1 MRAGQII
8 DGRYQI
14 LRTLGEGGMA
24 TVYLA
29 EDRYLKRQVAIKF
42 LRLDLRDD
50 EVASRR
56 FYREAQALTELSNP
70 HVVEIYDVGEVSGT
84 QYLVMEY
91 VKGSNLKEYIRQN
104 APLAYTKVQAIML
117 QILAAV
123 MEAHRHGIVHRDLK
137 PQNILLDENEKVK
150 ITDFGIAM
158 AVADETLTR
167 TNTVLGSVHYISPE
181 QARGSLITK
190 QSDIYSLGIIM
201 YELLTGEVPYQGETA
216 VSIALQH
223 FQKQMPYVRERD
235 ASIPQALENVILK
248 ATAKDVK
255 DRYKDI
261 EEMRADLQTALSVT
275 RLKEPRWYP
284 QDDENDATKV
294 LTNVNDEIKK
304 INQLQKASQ
313 FSRRKQGQLKKLKVV
328 FAIVVLGLVLGA
340 ILIFYPRQVQV
351 PRLQGQTLSKAQSEL
366 LQANLKSQVKY
377 RYDDK
382 VAKNKVIKATPK
394 EAKRGQTI
402 VLYVSKGQKARAFGD
417 YLDQDYDMV
426 AKKLQ
431 KQGVKVK
438 YKFVYASEYR
448 RGLIMDQTLSP
459 KKKVIP
465 KQTKVTFTVSA
476 GSESTLLK
484 DLTGKTQAQAQAYAK
499 KHGLNLE
506 VAKRASVQK
515 AGKVTA
521 QNPGAATWLQ
531 AGSTL
536 RVVVSNGKGSDPE
549 ELVDQTTFS
558 FPITINYVENGTGTN
573 EIKIYLEDANHNYK
587 NVYQQFRINK
597 NTTMSITF
605 TLDAGKTGKYKVVRD
620 GRVIAENQKVHQ

>member
-104 APLAYTKVQAIML
+104 APLAYTKVQTIML

-137 PQNILLDENEKVK
+137 PQNILLDENERVK

-304 INQLQKASQ
+304 TNQSQKASH
-313 FSRRKQGQLKKLKVV
+313 FSRRKQGQLKKLQAMFV
-328 FAIVVLGLVLGA
+328 IVALGLVLGA
-340 ILIFYPRQVQV
+340 ILIFYPRKVQV
-351 PRLQGQTLSKAQSEL
+351 PRLQGQTLSKAQNEL
-366 LQANLKSQVKY
+366 TQANLKSQVKY

-382 VAKNKVIKATPK
+382 IAKNKVIKATPK

-417 YLDQDYDMV
+417 YLEQDYDMV

-459 KKKVIP
+459 EKKVIP

-558 FPITINYVENGTGTN
+558 FPITINYVENGAGTN

>member
-1 MRAGQII
+1 
-8 DGRYQI
+8 
-14 LRTLGEGGMA
+14 
-24 TVYLA
+24 
-29 EDRYLKRQVAIKF
+29 
-42 LRLDLRDD
+42 
-50 EVASRR
+50 
-56 FYREAQALTELSNP
+56 
-70 HVVEIYDVGEVSGT
+70 
-84 QYLVMEY
+84 
-91 VKGSNLKEYIRQN
+91 
-104 APLAYTKVQAIML
+104 ML

>member
-104 APLAYTKVQAIML
+104 APLAYTKVQTIML

-304 INQLQKASQ
+304 TNQSQKASH

-351 PRLQGQTLSKAQSEL
+351 PRLQGQILSKAQSEL
-366 LQANLKSQVKY
+366 SQANLKSQVKY

-402 VLYVSKGQKARAFGD
+402 VIYVSKGQKARTFGD
-417 YLDQDYDMV
+417 YLGQEYDMV

-459 KKKVIP
+459 AKKVIP

-506 VAKRASVQK
+506 IAKRASVQK

>member
-104 APLAYTKVQAIML
+104 APLAYTKVQTIML

-137 PQNILLDENEKVK
+137 PQNILLDENERVK

-304 INQLQKASQ
+304 TNQSQKASH
-313 FSRRKQGQLKKLKVV
+313 FSRRKQGQLKKLQTV
-328 FAIVVLGLVLGA
+328 FVIVALGLVLGA

-351 PRLQGQTLSKAQSEL
+351 PRLQGQTLSKAQNEL
-366 LQANLKSQVKY
+366 SQANLKSQVKY

-382 VAKNKVIKATPK
+382 VAKNKVIKAAPK

-402 VLYVSKGQKARAFGD
+402 VLYVSKGQKARIFGD
-417 YLDQDYDMV
+417 YLEQDYDMV

-459 KKKVIP
+459 EKKVIP

-536 RVVVSNGKGSDPE
+536 RVVVSNGKGSNPE

>member
-1 MRAGQII
+1 MHAGQII
-8 DGRYQI
+8 DNRYQI

-56 FYREAQALTELSNP
+56 FRREAQALTELSNP

-104 APLAYTKVQAIML
+104 APLAYTKVQTIML
-117 QILAAV
+117 QVLAAV

-201 YELLTGEVPYQGETA
+201 YELLTGKVPYQGETA

-223 FQKQMPYVRERD
+223 FQKQMPYVRETD

-255 DRYKDI
+255 DRYKDV

-294 LTNVNDEIKK
+294 LTNVKGEIKK
-304 INQLQKASQ
+304 TNQSQKASQ
-313 FSRRKQGQLKKLKVV
+313 FSRRKQGQQKKLQAVL
-328 FAIVVLGLVLGA
+328 AIVALGLVLGA
-340 ILIFYPRQVQV
+340 VLIFYPRQVKV
-351 PRLQGQTLSKAQSEL
+351 PQLQGQTLSKAQSEL
-366 LQANLKSQVKY
+366 SQANLKSQVKY

-382 VAKNKVIKATPK
+382 VAKNKVIKASPK
-394 EAKRGQTI
+394 EAKRGQTV

-417 YLDQDYDMV
+417 YLERDYDSV

-438 YKFVYASEYR
+438 YKFVYSSEYSP
-448 RGLIMDQTLSP
+448 GLIIDQTLSP
-459 KKKVIP
+459 NKQVVP

-476 GSESTLLK
+476 GTEATLLK
-484 DLTGKTQAQAQAYAK
+484 DLIGKTQAQVQAYAK

-506 VAKRASVQK
+506 VTKRASVQK
-515 AGKVTA
+515 VGKVMA
-521 QNPGAATWLQ
+521 QEPGEAAWLR

-536 RVVVSNGKGSDPE
+536 RVVVSNGKGSAPE

-573 EIKIYLEDANHNYK
+573 EIKIYLEDANHDYK

-620 GRVIAENQKVHQ
+620 GHVIAENQKVHQ